1 MKRKITISGSVSGVI
16 ATGSYANLR
25 PSFTWEE
32 EFELETD
39 CNDPVK
45 IKKDDDLIQARRQNL
60 YEMSFSLLKQ
70 AESKALIE
78 RIERERE
85 DLRFVPHPETGK
97 ISPSVTSIINYDAD
111 FFVSAEDLR
120 QYASQG
126 NCIDARVRHYID
138 KGAWVASKDVKSL
151 WTDLVILKKGSL
163 GLTPD
168 VGDFPAFLEK
178 YKVIEMQTRERMFS
192 KDGLFNGELDFT
204 CIPFFKEAE
213 KILSVCDVK
222 RTPDKIKNG
231 MQLSAYCKMTGAKQG
246 IIVPLSGKTSQGF
259 SKPIVYNEKILEGY
273 YKMFLQKRK
282 EFKKRYG
289 I

>member
-1 MKRKITISGSVSGVI
+1 MKRKIKISGSVSGVI

-32 EFELETD
+32 EFDLDSYVELED
-39 CNDPVK
+39 EY
-45 IKKDDDLIQARRQNL
+45 IQRRRQKL

-85 DLRFVPHPETGK
+85 DLRFVANPETGK

-126 NCIDARVRHYID
+126 NCIDARVRHFID
-138 KGAWVASKDVKSL
+138 KGKWVASKDLKSL
-151 WTDLVILKKGSL
+151 WTDIVILKKGSL
-163 GLTPD
+163 SLSPD
-168 VGDFPAFLEK
+168 VGDFPGFLEK
-178 YKVIEMQTRERMFS
+178 YSISDMRTKERMFH
-192 KDGLFNGELDFT
+192 GNELYNGEIDFQGVPDFKGADS
-204 CIPFFKEAE
+204 IPTIF
-213 KILSVCDVK
+213 DVK

-231 MQLSAYCKMTGAKQG
+231 MQLSAYCRLAHCKQG
-246 IIVPLSGKTSQGF
+246 IIVPLNDKTGQGF
-259 SKPIVYNEKILEGY
+259 SKPIVYDEKTLDGY
-273 YKMFLQKRK
+273 FKMFLQKRK
-282 EFKKRYG
+282 EFEKRYG

>member
-1 MKRKITISGSVSGVI
+1 MAMKRTIKISGSVSGVI

-32 EFELETD
+32 EWTYYDDE
-39 CNDPVK
+39 
-45 IKKDDDLIQARRQNL
+45 KDNISSDESIQARRQYL

-78 RIERERE
+78 RIERERS
-85 DLRFVPHPETGK
+85 DLRFKTHPETGK
-97 ISPSVTSIINYDAD
+97 VSPSVTSIINYDAD

-138 KGAWVASKDVKSL
+138 KGVWVAPKDIKGL
-151 WTDLVILKKGSL
+151 WTDIVILKKGSL
-163 GLTPD
+163 ALTPD

-178 YKVIEMQTRERMFS
+178 YPIGQMSTRERMFS
-192 KDGLFNGELDFT
+192 DDDLFNGELDFDGV
-204 CIPFFKEAE
+204 PNFKDAKEIAT
-213 KILSVCDVK
+213 VFDVK

-231 MQLSAYCKMTGAKQG
+231 MQLSAYCKMANCKQG
-246 IIVPLSGKTSQGF
+246 IIVPLSGKTNQGF
-259 SKPIVYNEKILEGY
+259 SKPIVYDEKTLEGY
-273 YKMFLQKRK
+273 FKMFLQKRE